1 MIVHPYN
8 VHHEEDKIQSL
19 YKGKGNQRN
28 GKAKGVE
35 KFRVRMLQHNTL
47 TMKDIKT
54 VMLHKWKKD
63 GWKSKYRQI
72 M

>member
-28 GKAKGVE
+28 EKAKGVE

-47 TMKDIKT
+47 TMKDIT
-54 VMLHKWKKD
+54 IQML
-63 GWKSKYRQI
+63 Q
-72 M
+72 